1 VKYLSLEEA
10 VKGTV
15 EDTVKYDLDVGF
27 DTFKI
32 EDTLGFIINR
42 SAIII
47 KKRLAKMTKEVGY
60 DITPEEFAL
69 LSRLWEEDGI
79 QQTILTEKTLKDK
92 TRVTRLLNSLMEK
105 SYVSKKT
112 DEADRRNY
120 IIYLTE
126 EGYAIKADIVRI
138 VKKIME
144 NASEDIDP
152 EEINVTKKVLRKIF
166 QNLNSCD

>member
-1 VKYLSLEEA
+1 MSIEESVKDTLEDKE
-10 VKGTV
+10 
-15 EDTVKYDLDVGF
+15 ECDFDVGF

-47 KKRLAKMTKEVGY
+47 RRRLAKMTKEAGY

-92 TRVTRLLNSLMEK
+92 TRVTRLLNSLIEN

-126 EGYAIKADIVRI
+126 EGYAIKANIVKI

-144 NASEDIDP
+144 NASEDIDQ

-166 QNLNSCD
+166 QNLNSID

>member
-1 VKYLSLEEA
+1 MNIEEST
-10 VKGTV
+10 KDTF
-15 EDTVKYDLDVGF
+15 EDKEKCNFDVDL

-47 KKRLAKMTKEVGY
+47 KKRLAKMTKEAGY
-60 DITPEEFAL
+60 EITPEEFAL
-69 LSRLWEEDGI
+69 LSRLWEENGI

-92 TRVTRLLNSLMEK
+92 TRVTRLLNSLIEK

-112 DEADRRNY
+112 DETDRRNY

-166 QNLNSCD
+166 QNLNRCD

>member
-1 VKYLSLEEA
+1 MNKEESLKDTFEDKEEFDF
-10 VKGTV
+10 G
-15 EDTVKYDLDVGF
+15 VGF
-27 DTFKI
+27 DPFKI

-42 SAIII
+42 AAIII
-47 KKRLAKMTKEVGY
+47 RKRLAKMTKEAGY

-92 TRVTRLLNSLMEK
+92 TRVTRLLTRLIEK
-105 SYVSKKT
+105 SYVTKKT

-126 EGYAIKADIVRI
+126 EGYAIKADIVKI
-138 VKKIME
+138 VNKIME
-144 NASEDIDP
+144 NASKDIDQD
-152 EEINVTKKVLRKIF
+152 EINVTKKILRKVF
-166 QNLNSCD
+166 QNLNE